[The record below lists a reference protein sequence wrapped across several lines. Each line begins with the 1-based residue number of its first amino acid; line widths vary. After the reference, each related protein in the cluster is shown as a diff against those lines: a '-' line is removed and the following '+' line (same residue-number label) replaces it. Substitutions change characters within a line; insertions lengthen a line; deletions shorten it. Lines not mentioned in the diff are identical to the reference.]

1 MVHGADVFRFATHD
15 WAEKDRIEGWRETL
29 GRAVMKLEIDPVAET
44 TFHAEMVLRALPGLG
59 LAEGIC
65 SGMHFRRTSPFIDND
80 DLVLN
85 IVIAGTAEIRQ
96 RGRDVALGSGDAV
109 LTTGEETG
117 ETLLRSGARMK
128 LLRVPRVALAPLTR
142 DLEGAVMRHL
152 PASQQALQLLVGYA
166 DLIGAI
172 PGDIDL
178 EAARLAAGHMRDLM
192 ALAIGTSGDGRE
204 EVRNRGVKAGRLAAI
219 NADIVKSFD
228 QPDLSIGVLA
238 RRHGLSVRYIQM
250 LFADADSTFSE
261 ILMRVRLER
270 AFRMLSDPR
279 FHAKPI
285 GTIALEVGFNDLSY
299 FHRAFR
305 RRYGAPP
312 GDIRAASRDSSL

>member
-1 MVHGADVFRFATHD
+1 
-15 WAEKDRIEGWRETL
+15 
-29 GRAVMKLEIDPVAET
+29 MKLEIDPVAET
-44 TFHAEMVLRALPGLG
+44 AFRAEMVLRALPGLG

-65 SGMHFRRTSPFIDND
+65 SGMHFRRTTPFIDND

-96 RGRDVALGSGDAV
+96 RGRDVVLGSGEAV

-117 ETLLRSGARMK
+117 ETLLRTGARMK
-128 LLRVPRVALAPLTR
+128 LLRVPRAALAPLTR

-152 PASQQALQLLVGYA
+152 PASEQALQLLIGYA
-166 DLIGAI
+166 DVIGAV
-172 PGDIDL
+172 PGDIAP
-178 EAARLAAGHMRDLM
+178 ETARLASGHIRDLM
-192 ALAIGTSGDGRE
+192 ALVLGTTNDGRE
-204 EVRNRGVKAGRLAAI
+204 KVRHRGVRAGRLAAI
-219 NADIVKSFD
+219 KAEILKNFD
-228 QPDLSIGVLA
+228 QPNLSIGVLA

-250 LFADADSTFSE
+250 LFADTESTFSE
-261 ILMRVRLER
+261 ILMQVRLER

-279 FHAKPI
+279 CHAKPI

-305 RRYGAPP
+305 RRYGASP
-312 GDIRAASRDSSL
+312 GEIRAASRNDGT